1 MTAPQD
7 AVTLALQRVLA
18 TQHAAVYGYPVI
30 GVRLRSPGQ
39 VRLARQ
45 LEARHR
51 HTRDELMAQLA
62 ARRVSPVPAEASYTA
77 AQPVTGP
84 ADAQR
89 WALDLEEGCAGA
101 YRYLL
106 VAPVLAVTGGTGPG
120 RTSAGPATPGPTAS
134 AATALS
140 AAEQASLRRQAL
152 AGLTAAALN
161 ATSWRSLLSPSA
173 PTAPFPGL

>member
-7 AVTLALQRVLA
+7 AVVQALQRVLA

-30 GVRLRSPGQ
+30 GVTLRSTGQ
-39 VRLARQ
+39 IRLARQ
-45 LEARHR
+45 LEERHR

-62 ARRVSPVPAEASYTA
+62 GRRVTPVPAEASYVPA
-77 AQPVTGP
+77 RPVTGP

-106 VAPVLAVTGGTGPG
+106 VAPVLAGGGTASG
-120 RTSAGPATPGPTAS
+120 ATAPGP
-134 AATALS
+134 
-140 AAEQASLRRQAL
+140 AEQAELRRQAL
-152 AGLTAAALN
+152 TGLTTAALD
-161 ATSWRSLLSPSA
+161 ATEWRSLLSPST
-173 PTAPFPGL
+173 PTTPFPGLSPR